1 MIKSPPR
8 HCPSPLT
15 SDFVYDKSVV
25 CNIFGIL
32 ADSSFEMCVGWAV
45 TGWLVSQAAV
55 SCSLW
60 AECPRPGPGSG
71 HTAWPLQCGSVA
83 PACCPACPASVTMDL
98 LSQSEAGIWSE
109 LTNQRLGQGR
119 LSTTDWPETR
129 PSLCLREAAAAGHSQ
144 GLAGGHTT
152 DRERRG

>member
-45 TGWLVSQAAV
+45 TGWTVESGRSQLLSSVSPVRA
-55 SCSLW
+55 
-60 AECPRPGPGSG
+60 GPGSLLRLRRLSL
-71 HTAWPLQCGSVA
+71 AF
-83 PACCPACPASVTMDL
+83 TMWVSGTSLPSLPSISDHGPHW
-98 LSQSEAGIWSE
+98 A
-109 LTNQRLGQGR
+109 NQRPGSGQSLPMRGQDR
-119 LSTTDWPETR
+119 GGCPPLARDQAQPLSERGCCCWT
-129 PSLCLREAAAAGHSQ
+129 
-144 GLAGGHTT
+144 LAGLGWRT
-152 DRERRG
+152 DKTGRG